1 MPIFDRAEW
10 TYGPPVHWRRAGE
23 GMSLCRGLGEGTC
36 PFLGTR
42 SGHVAAVF
50 HDSGYVYV
58 VSMHVYRPYDSR
70 QQVTGLV
77 RRMVAGLVPLEP
89 R

>member
-1 MPIFDRAEW
+1 
-10 TYGPPVHWRRAGE
+10 
-23 GMSLCRGLGEGTC
+23 
-36 PFLGTR
+36 
-42 SGHVAAVF
+42 VF